1 MKIAAAL
8 AVLLLADCAQE
19 PAPLSLP
26 VAEFPDDASL
36 FAPIRKAG
44 WSQLRL
50 GMSGDAALALVGSPD
65 SVHTTVGCG
74 GRHEQWVYGEYYPY
88 YLYFDNGRLVT
99 ILD

>member
-50 GMSGDAALALVGSPD
+50 GMPDDAALALVGSPD
-65 SVHTTVGCG
+65 SVHTTVESG
-74 GRHEQWVYGEYYPY
+74 GRHEQSVYGKYYPY

>member
-26 VAEFPDDASL
+26 VAEFPDDTSL
-36 FAPIRKAG
+36 LAPIRKAG

-74 GRHEQWVYGEYYPY
+74 GRHEQWVYGE
-88 YLYFDNGRLVT
+88 
-99 ILD
+99 